1 MARNVAAEEG
11 SGGAR
16 GAGGGPRDAEGAVSG
31 CRDVWSGEVGGGVSA
46 AQLRRRGGDMR
57 EGARDARVGIW
68 VQRCGVGRDGGRC
81 PGTER
86 YGGWGRS

>member
-31 CRDVWSGEVGGGVSA
+31 CRDVWSGEVGGGGVRSA
-46 AQLRRRGGDMR
+46 AAAEGRGHAG
-57 EGARDARVGIW
+57 GGT
-68 VQRCGVGRDGGRC
+68 RC
-81 PGTER
+81 
-86 YGGWGRS
+86 